1 LWCMDGEATT
11 PFLVPAPSTE
21 DLLHL
26 EVEKALE
33 RLLSLPDLQA
43 ASKRDN
49 HGGRI
54 KAPVETV
61 LRLLRAAAPLGS
73 RSRCATEGGGRGGW
87 EVR

>member
-1 LWCMDGEATT
+1 MDGEAAT
-11 PFLVPAPSTE
+11 PFLVPATSTE

-49 HGGRI
+49 HGWRI
-54 KAPVETV
+54 KPPVETV

-73 RSRCATEGGGRGGW
+73 RSRCCGGRGGW